1 MPIRANMPPCS
12 RCNIS
17 FVSFEGTRFGLALRL
32 ARCKLCKRPGGAFSK
47 QSILRNPARP
57 AERECSVGIFVISLQ
72 SRGVDANGELMMRPL
87 FILVAIFFSSTAFAQ
102 SAPPKVGNKPRVQV
116 KPKEP
121 MGCKLVGT
129 VRGTKLWA
137 GDCVGPEL
145 RGSTTATETQALPQ
159 QATGAITPDQKE

>member
-1 MPIRANMPPCS
+1 
-12 RCNIS
+12 
-17 FVSFEGTRFGLALRL
+17 
-32 ARCKLCKRPGGAFSK
+32 
-47 QSILRNPARP
+47 
-57 AERECSVGIFVISLQ
+57 
-72 SRGVDANGELMMRPL
+72 MMRPL
-87 FILVAIFFSSTAFAQ
+87 FILVVIFFSSTAFAQ

-121 MGCKLVGT
+121 IGCKLVGT

-145 RGSTTATETQALPQ
+145 RGSTTATETEALPQ